1 MTVVIDT
8 NILLIAISPQ
18 SKYHWVYKYFLE
30 KKFILVVSTEILLE
44 YEEIIARFMG
54 QIVAISVIQAISYA
68 SNTLPVSK

>member
-8 NILLIAISPQ
+8 NILLIAISSQ
-18 SKYHWVYKYFLE
+18 TKYHWVYKYFLE

-44 YEEIIARFMG
+44 YIEIITRFMG

>member
-8 NILLIAISPQ
+8 NILLVAISPQ
-18 SKYHWVYKYFLE
+18 SKYHWGYKYFFE